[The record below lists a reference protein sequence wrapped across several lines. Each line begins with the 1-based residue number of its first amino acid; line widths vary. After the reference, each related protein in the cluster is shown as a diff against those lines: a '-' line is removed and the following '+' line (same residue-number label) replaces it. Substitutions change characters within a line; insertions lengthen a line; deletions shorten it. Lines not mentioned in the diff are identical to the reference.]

1 MTFFVV
7 TIVLFFKI
15 FSKNYG
21 KLNVKYDKMLKDNFT
36 REEVMTNMAK
46 KATKTSGKINKQR
59 EIEKK
64 KRKKRK
70 VTLIMTVLILVIGGI
85 SAYLLTSPSF
95 KIQQISINGN
105 KQISNQK
112 INQLAEIKTG
122 DNIFSKLVIVMKVKL
137 KQNCYI
143 EDVQIKKVYQNKLEI
158 EIKERQKQFQIKTES
173 EGYIYID
180 EQGYILEYSV
190 DKLEIPTI
198 IGIDIKQADVGIK
211 HRLDERNL
219 EKMESILQIRDE
231 CRNIEIAEK
240 ITQIQVKDEY
250 ILSLENEGIIINLGD
265 ATNLKN
271 RMYYVNAILKQEAGN
286 RGTIYVNG
294 NFNEGFSAYFR
305 AE

>member
-1 MTFFVV
+1 MVCFLKF
-7 TIVLFFKI
+7 

-21 KLNVKYDKMLKDNFT
+21 KLNVKYDKILKDNFT
-36 REEVMTNMAK
+36 REEVMINMAK
-46 KATKTSGKINKQR
+46 KITKTSEKINKQR

-70 VTLIMTVLILVIGGI
+70 VTLIITVLILVIGGI

-95 KIQQISINGN
+95 SIQQISIKGN

-122 DNIFSKLVIVMKVKL
+122 DNIFSKLGIVMKVKL
-137 KQNCYI
+137 KRNGYI
-143 EDVQIKKVYQNKLEI
+143 EDAQIKKVYPNKVEI

-173 EGYIYID
+173 DGYIYMD
-180 EQGYILEYSV
+180 EQGYILEYAV

-211 HRLDERNL
+211 HRLDERDL
-219 EKMESILQIRDE
+219 EKMENILQIREE

-240 ITQIQVKDEY
+240 ITQIQVKEEY
-250 ILSLENEGIIINLGD
+250 ILSLENEGITINFGD